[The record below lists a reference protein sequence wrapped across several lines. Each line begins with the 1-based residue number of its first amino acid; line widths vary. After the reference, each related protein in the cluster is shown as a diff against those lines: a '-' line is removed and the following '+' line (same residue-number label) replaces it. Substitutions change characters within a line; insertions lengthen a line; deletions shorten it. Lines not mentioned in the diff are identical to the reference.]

1 MKNNFNN
8 KVTIIMITIIMIM
21 IRIIMMIIVIIIT
34 LIIVIIIMII
44 IIIIII
50 INYKMLNLYLVLVQS
65 HLKVLKK
72 QILFF
77 FAITLKTCILLNRF
91 VSK

>member
-34 LIIVIIIMII
+34 LIIIIMI

>member
-34 LIIVIIIMII
+34 LIIIIIMII
-44 IIIIII
+44 KNKTLFID
-50 INYKMLNLYLVLVQS
+50 
-65 HLKVLKK
+65 LKK
-72 QILFF
+72 NRLFTDSR
-77 FAITLKTCILLNRF
+77 I
-91 VSK
+91 

>member
-1 MKNNFNN
+1 M
-8 KVTIIMITIIMIM
+8 IIIIIIM
-21 IRIIMMIIVIIIT
+21 IRIIMMIVVIIIT
-34 LIIVIIIMII
+34 LI

-50 INYKMLNLYLVLVQS
+50 INYKMLSLYLVLVQS

-77 FAITLKTCILLNRF
+77 FAITLKNCILLDRF

>member
-34 LIIVIIIMII
+34 LIVIIIMII
-44 IIIIII
+44 IIIVI

>member
-34 LIIVIIIMII
+34 LIIIIIMII

-91 VSK
+91 VPK

>member
-21 IRIIMMIIVIIIT
+21 IRKIMMIIVIIIT
-34 LIIVIIIMII
+34 LIIIIMII

>member
-34 LIIVIIIMII
+34 LIIIIIMII

-77 FAITLKTCILLNRF
+77 FAITLKNCILLDRF

>member
-8 KVTIIMITIIMIM
+8 KVTIILIIMITIIMIM
-21 IRIIMMIIVIIIT
+21 ITITIMIIMMIIVIIIT
-34 LIIVIIIMII
+34 LLIIS
-44 IIIIII
+44 
-50 INYKMLNLYLVLVQS
+50 YKMLNLYLVFVQS

>member
-34 LIIVIIIMII
+34 LIIIIM

>member
-34 LIIVIIIMII
+34 LIVIIIM
-44 IIIIII
+44 IIII

-91 VSK
+91 VPK

>member
-34 LIIVIIIMII
+34 LIIIIIMII

>member
-34 LIIVIIIMII
+34 LIIIIIMII

-77 FAITLKTCILLNRF
+77 FAITLKTCILLDRF

>member
-1 MKNNFNN
+1 
-8 KVTIIMITIIMIM
+8 
-21 IRIIMMIIVIIIT
+21 
-34 LIIVIIIMII
+34 MII

>member
-34 LIIVIIIMII
+34 LIIIIIM
-44 IIIIII
+44 IIII